1 MIEKKGELFKS
12 VTNVILSTRRMT
24 ENEKDREF
32 VEYVVK
38 MLVDKPEDVKVER
51 KIDEM
56 GVLITLDVNPQ
67 DMGMVIGRE
76 GMTAK
81 ALRTLLRVIGAR
93 NNARVNLK
101 INEPEGSTR
110 PPREPRENREN
121 REPRDNRESSD
132 GEDRGTVNDIPP
144 REPEAPAEK
153 RSLDDVMNDIQI

>member
-1 MIEKKGELFKS
+1 
-12 VTNVILSTRRMT
+12 MT
-24 ENEKDREF
+24 DNAMKDRDF

-38 MLVDKPEDVKVER
+38 MLVDNPDDVKVER

-93 NNARVNLK
+93 NSARVNLK
-101 INEPEGSTR
+101 INEPEGSLR
-110 PPREPRENREN
+110 PAREPRESYAAPVAP
-121 REPRDNRESSD
+121 EPKA
-132 GEDRGTVNDIPP
+132 
-144 REPEAPAEK
+144 PEEK
-153 RSLDDVMNDIQI
+153 KTLDDVMNDIRL

>member
-1 MIEKKGELFKS
+1 
-12 VTNVILSTRRMT
+12 MT
-24 ENEKDREF
+24 DTMMDKEF

-38 MLVDKPEDVKVER
+38 MLVDNPDDVKVER

-56 GVLITLDVNPQ
+56 GVLITLDVNPK

-101 INEPEGSTR
+101 INEPEGSER
-110 PPREPRENREN
+110 GHREPREEK
-121 REPRDNRESSD
+121 
-132 GEDRGTVNDIPP
+132 P
-144 REPEAPAEK
+144 REEKVHEEKSAEEPVR
-153 RSLDDVMNDIQI
+153 RSLDDVMNEIAG

>member
-1 MIEKKGELFKS
+1 
-12 VTNVILSTRRMT
+12 MT
-24 ENEKDREF
+24 DTMGDSMKDRDF

-38 MLVDKPEDVKVER
+38 MIVDNPDAVKVER

-56 GVLITLDVNPQ
+56 GVLITLDVHPS

-93 NNARVNLK
+93 NSARVNLK

-110 PPREPRENREN
+110 PPREPRESAGA
-121 REPRDNRESSD
+121 RDDHRAERIEQPIS
-132 GEDRGTVNDIPP
+132 
-144 REPEAPAEK
+144 PAEK
-153 RSLDDVMNDIQI
+153 PPEEKKTLDDVMNDIQI

>member
-1 MIEKKGELFKS
+1 M
-12 VTNVILSTRRMT
+12 TDATRD
-24 ENEKDREF
+24 KEF
-32 VEYVVK
+32 IEYVVK
-38 MLVDKPEDVKVER
+38 MLVDHPDQVKVDR

-56 GVLITLDVNPQ
+56 GVLITLDVHAE

-110 PPREPRENREN
+110 GR
-121 REPRDNRESSD
+121 RESMTETSSS
-132 GEDRGTVNDIPP
+132 GA
-144 REPEAPAEK
+144 PEAMTDHETATESAPVASVPRTFE
-153 RSLDDVMNDIQI
+153 DVMNDIKI

>member
-1 MIEKKGELFKS
+1 
-12 VTNVILSTRRMT
+12 MT
-24 ENEKDREF
+24 DNMQDKEF

-38 MLVDKPEDVKVER
+38 MLVDHPDDVKVER

-56 GVLITLDVNPQ
+56 GVLITLDVNAQ

-93 NNARVNLK
+93 NSARVNLK

-110 PPREPRENREN
+110 PVREAALAAAVAPTLT
-121 REPRDNRESSD
+121 DA
-132 GEDRGTVNDIPP
+132 EDPTK
-144 REPEAPAEK
+144 A
-153 RSLDDVMNDIQI
+153 LDDMMNELKA

>member
-1 MIEKKGELFKS
+1 
-12 VTNVILSTRRMT
+12 MT
-24 ENEKDREF
+24 DTAKDREF

-38 MLVDKPEDVKVER
+38 MLVDHPNDVKVER

-56 GVLITLDVNPQ
+56 GVLVTLDVNPE

-76 GMTAK
+76 GVTAK

-101 INEPEGSTR
+101 INEPVGSTR
-110 PPREPRENREN
+110 GN
-121 REPRDNRESSD
+121 REPRYGDVR
-132 GEDRGTVNDIPP
+132 
-144 REPEAPAEK
+144 PEQRPNSAPVEEK